1 MFPSRYEG
9 FGIPVVEAQR
19 RGCPVVAVSA
29 ASVPEVAGLGAVLC
43 DVADPAAIAQAVLA
57 LEGDAAARSELVRRG
72 RANASTF
79 TWGASAQRLRGVLDD
94 WR

>member
-43 DVADPAAIAQAVLA
+43 DVADPAAIAEAVLA
-57 LEGDAAARSELVRRG
+57 LEGDAVARSELVRRG
-72 RANASTF
+72 RANASQLHL
-79 TWGASAQRLRGVLDD
+79 GRVGERLRGVLDD